1 MEAIFGAAISKNGA
15 RNITEEIIS
24 WKRKGQRIISRTVKI
39 LMLKLRSIQ
48 KPGNILN
55 ANVKENKRRML
66 IIKVIESLCE
76 TIKFKQ

>member
-1 MEAIFGAAISKNGA
+1 MEAIFGAVISKNGA